1 MKTRRETLVSPASS
15 EQSGIASRYELCL
28 GGREKTGGKA
38 SRDTRPYTEVGVGCV
53 RMVDCV
59 GNAVMNRADKDEEV
73 SDAAEEEKQVAVGLR
88 DEDRQTSE
96 P

>member
-1 MKTRRETLVSPASS
+1 
-15 EQSGIASRYELCL
+15 
-28 GGREKTGGKA
+28 
-38 SRDTRPYTEVGVGCV
+38 
-53 RMVDCV
+53 MVDCV